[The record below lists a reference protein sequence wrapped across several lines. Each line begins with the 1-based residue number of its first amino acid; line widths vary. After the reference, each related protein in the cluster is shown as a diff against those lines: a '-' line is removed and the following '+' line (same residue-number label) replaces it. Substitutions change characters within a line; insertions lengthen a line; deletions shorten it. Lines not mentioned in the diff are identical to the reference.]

1 MDVKKIIETGAINMS
16 WLANELWPGNKSSKT
31 KMSKKVN
38 NQDGQRL
45 TERDYEAIEDVFT
58 KLLEK

>member
-1 MDVKKIIETGAINMS
+1 MDVKKIIESGAINMS
-16 WLANELWPGNKSSKT
+16 WLSSELWPGNKSSKT